1 MQPIDFT
8 TKVPTMRFIKT
19 YSVGH
24 AQELVIDL
32 ISKWGKKVTTEENE
46 VTLQIEPLCI
56 QIDTPMSEPR
66 RSPCT
71 SYQEVFMEEYTDKVI
86 NGYKESNFTYD
97 YHSRLCDRVDQI
109 DYMVKKI
116 IETPTTRRAI
126 ATTWIPEE
134 DELEPYCPCLQ
145 YIQLIRDGNKLDMF
159 VLFRSNDMLS
169 AFGCNAYAL
178 TKLLD
183 VLAERCGCTVGT
195 YTHVAVV
202 PHIYIERDKSELER
216 YNVRSN

>member
-1 MQPIDFT
+1 
-8 TKVPTMRFIKT
+8 MRLIKT
-19 YSVGH
+19 YSVGRAH
-24 AQELVIDL
+24 ELAIGL
-32 ISKWGKKVTTEENE
+32 ISKWGRRVITEENE

-66 RSPCT
+66 RSLSS
-71 SYQEVFMEEYTDKVI
+71 SYQEEFLREYTDKVI
-86 NGYKESNFTYD
+86 NGYEDSNFTYD
-97 YHSRLCDRVDQI
+97 YHSRLHDRVDQI
-109 DYMVKKI
+109 EYMVQKVK
-116 IETPTTRRAI
+116 ETPTTRRAI

-178 TKLLD
+178 TTLLS
-183 VLAERCGCTVGT
+183 VIAEECGCSVGT
-195 YTHVAVV
+195 YTHIAVV
-202 PHIYIERDKSELER
+202 PHIYTERDKSELER
-216 YNVRSN
+216 FNVCGD